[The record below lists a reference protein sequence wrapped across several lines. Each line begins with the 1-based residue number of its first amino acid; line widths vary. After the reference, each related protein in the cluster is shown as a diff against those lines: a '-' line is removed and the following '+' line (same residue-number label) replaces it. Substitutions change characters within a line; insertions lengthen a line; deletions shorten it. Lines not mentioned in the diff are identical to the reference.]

1 MEQIKKWLNFIKNN
15 AIVIFVAIF
24 LFGFGF
30 QTCKQNNV
38 IKHLQETV
46 LEQIDEKEKKI
57 IKEHVKKTR
66 AWKNNMK
73 IVGKLMDKKFKEI
86 EKLERDITTD
96 IAKDVER
103 PKDVLEAI
111 NILKE
116 RGINVINP

>member
-1 MEQIKKWLNFIKNN
+1 MEQIKKWLNFIKKN
-15 AIVIFVAIF
+15 AIVIFIAIF

-116 RGINVINP
+116 RGINVNP